1 MVEGT
6 QKNKKRGETLWTP
19 KFAAI
24 CMTLMLIFMAEV
36 FFDTWCGVQCRRTG
50 YEIEQARARQ
60 TDLRTLQKKLQIER
74 VRLTSPQALG
84 QYAKNQLELITP
96 SPEQVIIL
104 P

>member
-1 MVEGT
+1 MVEVSK
-6 QKNKKRGETLWTP
+6 KNKKRGETLWTP
-19 KFAAI
+19 RFAAI
-24 CMTLMLIFMAEV
+24 CMILMLIFMAEV

-50 YEIEQARARQ
+50 YEIEQARAQ
-60 TDLRTLQKKLQIER
+60 QNDLRTLQKKMQIER

-84 QYAKNQLELITP
+84 QYAKNQLDLTTP